1 MNDRTLI
8 QERDILNLIEEKKLP
23 ELKGYISQL
32 NPVDLAEIVDE
43 LDEANSL
50 LVLRLLPK
58 ELGVE
63 VFSYFDVDK
72 QKEMVSLITDA
83 ELKYI
88 LDELYF
94 DDMIDLLEEMPAEF
108 VSDVLKNA
116 PHSERRLI
124 NEFLNYPKDSAGSIM
139 TIEYVALKEE
149 MTVQEA
155 IDHIRDIGMTKETV
169 YTCYVTSRSSK
180 LVGIVSL
187 RKLVT
192 EDISKKIGDIMD
204 TEIIT
209 VNTLDDQEEVA
220 EVFKKYD
227 FLAIPVV
234 DNEYRLT
241 GIITVDDIM
250 DVIEEEATEDFQK
263 MAAMAPSDEEYLE
276 TPVIKLAKHRIT
288 WLLILMISATFT
300 GAIMD
305 GYQDVLS
312 KITQLVIFVPMLM
325 DTGGNAGSQSSTLI
339 IRGLAIGDIQIKDF
353 FKVIKKETA
362 IALLVGSIL
371 AVVNFLRLILV
382 ERMDMTISFVV
393 SITLVF
399 TVLMAKLVGGVLP
412 IIAKKLKLDP
422 AIMAGPLITTLVD
435 AGSLIIYFKIA
446 SALLN
451 I

>member
-1 MNDRTLI
+1 MNYNTRI
-8 QERDILNLIEEKKLP
+8 QELDIIYLIEEKRLA
-23 ELKGYISQL
+23 ELKGYISEM
-32 NPVDLAEIVDE
+32 NPVDLAEVIDD
-43 LDEANSL
+43 LDETNSL
-50 LVLRLLPK
+50 LVMRLLPK

-72 QKEMVSLITDA
+72 QKEIVSMISDE

-116 PHSERRLI
+116 PYSQRRLI
-124 NEFLNYPKDSAGSIM
+124 NEFLNYPKDSAGTIM
-139 TIEYVALKEE
+139 TIEYVSFDEN
-149 MTVQEA
+149 MTVQDA

-169 YTCYVTSRSSK
+169 YTCYVVNKSSK

-192 EDISKKIGDIMD
+192 EDVHKKIGDIMD
-204 TEIIT
+204 TDIIT
-209 VNTLDDQEEVA
+209 VNTHDDREDVA

-263 MAAMAPSDEEYLE
+263 MAAMAPSDEEYLD
-276 TPVIKLAKHRIT
+276 TSIFTLAKHRIT
-288 WLLILMISATFT
+288 WLLVLMVSATFT
-300 GAIMD
+300 GAIID
-305 GYQDVLS
+305 GYSSVLAKVS
-312 KITQLVIFVPMLM
+312 KLQIFIPMLM

-339 IRGLAIGDIQIKDF
+339 IRGLAVGDIKIKDF
-353 FKVIKKETA
+353 FKVIRKETS
-362 IALLVGSIL
+362 IALLVGTTL
-371 AVVNFLRLILV
+371 ATVNFLRLILI
-382 ERMDMTISFVV
+382 ERLDVTISFVV
-393 SITLVF
+393 SATLIF
-399 TVLMAKLVGGVLP
+399 TVLMAKVIGGVLP
-412 IIAKKLKLDP
+412 IVAKKLKLDP
-422 AIMAGPLITTLVD
+422 AIMAGPFITTLVD
-435 AGSLIIYFKIA
+435 AGSLIIYFKFA
-446 SALLN
+446 SAFLH

>member
-1 MNDRTLI
+1 MNYDTQI
-8 QERDILNLIEEKKLP
+8 QELDIIYLIEEKRFA
-23 ELKGYISQL
+23 ELKGYISEM
-32 NPVDLAEIVDE
+32 NPVDLAEIIDD
-43 LDEANSL
+43 LDETNSL
-50 LVLRLLPK
+50 LVMRLLPK

-72 QKEMVSLITDA
+72 QKEIVAMISDE

-116 PHSERRLI
+116 PYSQRRLI

-139 TIEYVALKEE
+139 TIEYVSFNEN
-149 MTVQEA
+149 MTVQDA

-169 YTCYVTSRSSK
+169 YTCYVTNRSSK

-192 EDISKKIGDIMD
+192 EDVNKKIGDIMD
-204 TEIIT
+204 TDIIT
-209 VNTLDDQEEVA
+209 VNTHDDQEEVA

-263 MAAMAPSDEEYLE
+263 MAAMAPSDEEYLD
-276 TPVIKLAKHRIT
+276 TSVITLAKHRIT
-288 WLLILMISATFT
+288 WLLILMVSATFT
-300 GAIMD
+300 GAIID
-305 GYQDVLS
+305 GYSSVLAKVS
-312 KITQLVIFVPMLM
+312 KLQIFIPMLM

-339 IRGLAIGDIQIKDF
+339 IRGLAVGEISIKDF
-353 FKVIKKETA
+353 FKVIRKEVS
-362 IALLVGSIL
+362 IALLVGTTL
-371 AVVNFLRLILV
+371 ATINFLRLILI
-382 ERMDMTISFVV
+382 ERLDVTISFVV
-393 SITLVF
+393 SATLIF
-399 TVLMAKLVGGVLP
+399 TVLMAKIIGGVLP
-412 IIAKKLKLDP
+412 IVAKKLKLDP
-422 AIMAGPLITTLVD
+422 AIMAGPFITTLVD
-435 AGSLIIYFKIA
+435 AGSLIIYFRFA
-446 SALLN
+446 SAFLH